1 MFYRQCSDKMTG
13 IYNVIYLMLLVEVVT
28 EITLKRTI
36 SRTIEIAR
44 AAVDE
49 RDVINSDVPHTIPD
63 GSRKHH
69 LEHVL
74 SSDLD
79 CGLEPGVTTVA
90 GVQEDCLAFTGL
102 SGED

>member
-1 MFYRQCSDKMTG
+1 MYYRQCSDKKTG
-13 IYNVIYLMLLVEVVT
+13 MYNVIYLMLLVQVVT

-36 SRTIEIAR
+36 GRAIEIAR

-63 GSRKHH
+63 GGRKHH

-79 CGLEPGVTTVA
+79 GCFEPGVTTVA
-90 GVQEDCLAFTGL
+90 GV
-102 SGED
+102 